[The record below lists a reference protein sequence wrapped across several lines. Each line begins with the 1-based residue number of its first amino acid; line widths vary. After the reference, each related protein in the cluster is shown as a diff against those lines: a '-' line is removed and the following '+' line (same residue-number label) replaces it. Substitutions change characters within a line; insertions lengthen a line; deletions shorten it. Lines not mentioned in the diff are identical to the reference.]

1 MKTVRKF
8 QQSLQTLYK
17 RYSRR
22 KTGVKQ
28 WKSELKGYGNFK
40 KKRIFPWTDLLHRIE
55 KRVTSYRRE
64 RNFLSRSEKRIKYRR
79 KVLQICLAIGLVFV
93 LSAALLNPLRYL
105 AASFDMFLIRDI
117 AVSGCSRTNPV
128 EIRRLAGIDYNTS
141 MFSISA
147 RQAVADI
154 LEHPWV
160 ESVQFQKSWPAG
172 IHISLKE
179 QRPVALMVTDV
190 SGQGKMMYINGKGE
204 IIAPAGHGD
213 DLDYPVIT
221 GMNSYAEEERQKLL
235 SDAVSFLRLIASN
248 NPNLPAQSV
257 SEIHLDQ
264 KEGMIIRL
272 VDFPFPI
279 YFGYGEVTKKYRQL
293 YKVLAVL
300 YKKGKNTF
308 DISGVEYIRMDYL
321 QDKVLVAQSNSG

>member
-8 QQSLQTLYK
+8 QESVQALYK
-17 RYSRR
+17 RYGRR
-22 KTGVKQ
+22 TVAKQ

-40 KKRIFPWTDLLHRIE
+40 KKRTYPWSDLLRRIE
-55 KRVTSYRRE
+55 KKVASYRRKQSY
-64 RNFLSRSEKRIKYRR
+64 LSRSEKRKNYGR
-79 KVLQICLAIGLVFV
+79 KAMKLCLAIGLIF
-93 LSAALLNPLRYL
+93 LLTTALLNPLRYV
-105 AASFDMFLIRDI
+105 AASLDMFLIRDVT
-117 AVSGCSRTNPV
+117 VSGCSETSPA
-128 EIRRLAGIDYNTS
+128 EIRRLAGIDHNTS
-141 MFSISA
+141 MFSVSA
-147 RQAVADI
+147 KKVVAD
-154 LEHPWV
+154 LVDHPWV
-160 ESVQFQKSWPAG
+160 ESAQVQKSWPAG
-172 IHISLKE
+172 INIRLKE

-204 IIAPAGHGD
+204 IIAPAGNGD

-221 GMNSYAEEERQKLL
+221 GMSSYPERERHGLL

-300 YKKGKNTF
+300 YQKGKNAV
-308 DISGVEYIRMDYL
+308 DISGVEYIKMDYL
-321 QDKVLVAQSNSG
+321 EDKVLVAQSNSG